1 MVMGS
6 VEVKL
11 IMADCIDKFSFARL
25 SFYPIFGKAFG
36 LLLTVFK

>member
-11 IMADCIDKFSFARL
+11 IMAKYIDNLSLARL
-25 SFYPIFGKAFG
+25 PFYPIFGKAFR
-36 LLLTVFK
+36 LLLTRFK